1 MLERKV
7 PAIRGLIDPMPVDPR
22 EPGLTAG
29 PLDPMFLRGLSRQA
43 RELLPGARTEA
54 AKAQLRTWI
63 AEFEAQA
70 ELAEA
75 ELAASNSIRH

>member
-1 MLERKV
+1 MPSVR
-7 PAIRGLIDPMPVDPR
+7 RQIDPMVNYL

-29 PLDPMFLRGLSRQA
+29 PLDPIFLRQLSGQA
-43 RELLPGARTEA
+43 RELLPGAKTEA
-54 AKAQLRTWI
+54 AKAQLRAWI

-75 ELAASNSIRH
+75 ELVASNSIRH